1 MNPWWRR
8 PAAEEKPGP
17 VRSEKAS
24 AETEDEPRLE
34 AAAEAEPTE
43 DTGPAEDAAVEET
56 AASEP
61 TETPSAAVLVAAEE
75 SAGGQ
80 EETAE
85 EASEDSADEDPADPA
100 AEPPVSAALEA
111 ATEPAEPARP
121 TGDDGEAAPPK
132 RRRRRRRRSR
142 RRGRGGGP
150 QQQGEAGEGA
160 EAQGPAVAPRKTK
173 SGGPG
178 RAAVLLDLGGLER
191 SLEGGPALDAEGLLA
206 RLDGELGKL
215 VLRRVYAD
223 ASEERLDRKALHGGG
238 AEVVDVPSG
247 TEVRGCSAAVRI
259 VVDAL
264 ELCYTKRSVDTV
276 VLVATSVQMLP
287 LVAKLQMNGLTV
299 IGPGGRRATRRCA
312 PSATASSTWVRK
324 AAFPFPPPKLLGFR
338 TRSVRRP

>member
-17 VRSEKAS
+17 ARPEAAS
-24 AETEDEPRLE
+24 AETEDEPQVE
-34 AAAEAEPTE
+34 TAGDDGAAAAPAPTE
-43 DTGPAEDAAVEET
+43 DQST
-56 AASEP
+56 ASEP
-61 TETPSAAVLVAAEE
+61 TEAPLAELAAAEE
-75 SAGGQ
+75 APGAQ
-80 EETAE
+80 EEAAE
-85 EASEDSADEDPADPA
+85 EAEPA

-121 TGDDGEAAPPK
+121 ATGDDGEAAPPK

-160 EAQGPAVAPRKTK
+160 EAQGPAAAPRKTK

-299 IGPGGRRATRRCA
+299 IGLGGPEGDAQVRAQCDR
-312 PSATASSTWVRK
+312 
-324 AAFPFPPPKLLGFR
+324 FIDLGARVF
-338 TRSVRRP
+338 

>member
-17 VRSEKAS
+17 ARPEAAS
-24 AETEDEPRLE
+24 AETEDEPQVE
-34 AAAEAEPTE
+34 TAGTDKSAAAPESGE
-43 DTGPAEDAAVEET
+43 DQST
-56 AASEP
+56 ASEP
-61 TETPSAAVLVAAEE
+61 TEAPLAEAAAAEE
-75 SAGGQ
+75 APGGQ
-80 EETAE
+80 EEAAE
-85 EASEDSADEDPADPA
+85 EAEPA
-100 AEPPVSAALEA
+100 AELRVSAALEA

-121 TGDDGEAAPPK
+121 VTGEDGEAAPPK

-150 QQQGEAGEGA
+150 QQQGEGA
-160 EAQGPAVAPRKTK
+160 EAQGPASAPRKTK

-299 IGPGGRRATRRCA
+299 IGLGGSEGDAQVRAQCDRFIDL
-312 PSATASSTWVRK
+312 S
-324 AAFPFPPPKLLGFR
+324 G
-338 TRSVRRP
+338 

>member
-17 VRSEKAS
+17 ARPEAAG
-24 AETEDEPRLE
+24 AETEDEPQV
-34 AAAEAEPTE
+34 EPA
-43 DTGPAEDAAVEET
+43 DGAGAG

-61 TETPSAAVLVAAEE
+61 TEAPLAEVAAAEE
-75 SAGGQ
+75 APGGQ
-80 EETAE
+80 EEAAE
-85 EASEDSADEDPADPA
+85 EAEPA

-121 TGDDGEAAPPK
+121 ATGDDGEAAPPK

-150 QQQGEAGEGA
+150 QPQGEAGEGA
-160 EAQGPAVAPRKTK
+160 EAQGPAAAPRKTK

-206 RLDGELGKL
+206 RLDGELGRL

-223 ASEERLDRKALHGGG
+223 ASEEQLDRKALHGGG

-299 IGPGGRRATRRCA
+299 IGLGGPEGDAQVRAQCDR
-312 PSATASSTWVRK
+312 
-324 AAFPFPPPKLLGFR
+324 FIDLGARVF
-338 TRSVRRP
+338 

>member
-8 PAAEEKPGP
+8 PAAEEKAGP
-17 VRSEKAS
+17 AGSETAS
-24 AETEDEPRLE
+24 PETEDEPRHE
-34 AAAEAEPTE
+34 AAAEAKPTE
-43 DTGPAEDAAVEET
+43 DSEPAEDAAVEET

-61 TETPSAAVLVAAEE
+61 
-75 SAGGQ
+75 
-80 EETAE
+80 
-85 EASEDSADEDPADPA
+85 A
-100 AEPPVSAALEA
+100 AEPRVSAALEA

-121 TGDDGEAAPPK
+121 ATGDDGEAAPPK
-132 RRRRRRRRSR
+132 RRRRRRRSR

-150 QQQGEAGEGA
+150 QQGGEAGQGA
-160 EAQGPAVAPRKTK
+160 EAQAPAAAPRKTK

-299 IGPGGRRATRRCA
+299 IGLGGSEGDAQVRAQCDR
-312 PSATASSTWVRK
+312 
-324 AAFPFPPPKLLGFR
+324 FIDLGA
-338 TRSVRRP
+338 

>member
-1 MNPWWRR
+1 VNPWWRK
-8 PAAEEKPGP
+8 PAAEEKAGP
-17 VRSEKAS
+17 AGSETAS
-24 AETEDEPRLE
+24 PETEDESRHE

-43 DTGPAEDAAVEET
+43 DSEPAEDAAVEET

-61 TETPSAAVLVAAEE
+61 AGTPSAAVLAAAEE
-75 SAGGQ
+75 SPGGQ
-80 EETAE
+80 EEAAE
-85 EASEDSADEDPADPA
+85 EASEGSADEVPAEPA
-100 AEPPVSAALEA
+100 AEPRVSAALEA

-121 TGDDGEAAPPK
+121 ATGDDGEAAPPK
-132 RRRRRRRRSR
+132 RRRRRRRSR

-150 QQQGEAGEGA
+150 PQGGEAGQGA
-160 EAQGPAVAPRKTK
+160 EAQAPAAAPRKTK

-299 IGPGGRRATRRCA
+299 IGLGGSEGDAQVRAQCDR
-312 PSATASSTWVRK
+312 
-324 AAFPFPPPKLLGFR
+324 FIDLGA
-338 TRSVRRP
+338 

>member
-17 VRSEKAS
+17 ARPETAS
-24 AETEDEPRLE
+24 AETEDEPQVE
-34 AAAEAEPTE
+34 TAGGDGAAAAPEPDE
-43 DTGPAEDAAVEET
+43 DELT
-56 AASEP
+56 ASEP
-61 TETPSAAVLVAAEE
+61 TEAPLAELAAAEE
-75 SAGGQ
+75 APGGQ
-80 EETAE
+80 EEGAE
-85 EASEDSADEDPADPA
+85 EAEPA

-121 TGDDGEAAPPK
+121 ATGDDDEAPPPK

-150 QQQGEAGEGA
+150 QQQGETGEGA
-160 EAQGPAVAPRKTK
+160 EAQGPAAAPRKTK

-299 IGPGGRRATRRCA
+299 IGLGGSEGDAQVRAQCDR
-312 PSATASSTWVRK
+312 
-324 AAFPFPPPKLLGFR
+324 FIDLGA
-338 TRSVRRP
+338 

>member
-17 VRSEKAS
+17 ARPEAAS
-24 AETEDEPRLE
+24 AETEDEPQVE
-34 AAAEAEPTE
+34 AAAEAEP
-43 DTGPAEDAAVEET
+43 AEDVGVEET
-56 AASEP
+56 AAPEP
-61 TETPSAAVLVAAEE
+61 TEAPLAEVAAAQEAPDGQEEAAEE
-75 SAGGQ
+75 
-80 EETAE
+80 AE
-85 EASEDSADEDPADPA
+85 PA

-121 TGDDGEAAPPK
+121 ATGEDGEAAPPK

-142 RRGRGGGP
+142 RRGGGGGP

-160 EAQGPAVAPRKTK
+160 EAQGPAAAPRKTK

-206 RLDGELGKL
+206 RLDGELGRL

-264 ELCYTKRSVDTV
+264 ELCYTKQSVDTV

-299 IGPGGRRATRRCA
+299 IGLGGPEGDAQVRAQCDR
-312 PSATASSTWVRK
+312 
-324 AAFPFPPPKLLGFR
+324 FIDLGARVF
-338 TRSVRRP
+338 

>member
-1 MNPWWRR
+1 VNPWWRK
-8 PAAEEKPGP
+8 PAAEEKAGP
-17 VRSEKAS
+17 AGSETAS
-24 AETEDEPRLE
+24 PETEDESRHE

-43 DTGPAEDAAVEET
+43 DSEPAEDAAVEET

-61 TETPSAAVLVAAEE
+61 
-75 SAGGQ
+75 
-80 EETAE
+80 
-85 EASEDSADEDPADPA
+85 A
-100 AEPPVSAALEA
+100 AEPRVSAALEA

-121 TGDDGEAAPPK
+121 ATGDDGEAAPPK
-132 RRRRRRRRSR
+132 RRRRRRRSR
-142 RRGRGGGP
+142 RRGRGGRPP
-150 QQQGEAGEGA
+150 QGGEAGQGA
-160 EAQGPAVAPRKTK
+160 EAQAPAAAPRKTK

-299 IGPGGRRATRRCA
+299 IGLGGSEGDAQVRAQCDR
-312 PSATASSTWVRK
+312 
-324 AAFPFPPPKLLGFR
+324 FIDLGA
-338 TRSVRRP
+338 

>member
-17 VRSEKAS
+17 ARPEATS
-24 AETEDEPRLE
+24 AETEDEPQVEPADGDGAAAAPEPTEAPLAE
-34 AAAEAEPTE
+34 VAAAEEAP
-43 DTGPAEDAAVEET
+43 
-56 AASEP
+56 
-61 TETPSAAVLVAAEE
+61 
-75 SAGGQ
+75 GGQ
-80 EETAE
+80 EEAAE
-85 EASEDSADEDPADPA
+85 EAEPA
-100 AEPPVSAALEA
+100 AEAPVSAALEA
-111 ATEPAEPARP
+111 ATEPARPA

-160 EAQGPAVAPRKTK
+160 EAQGPAAAPRKTK

-299 IGPGGRRATRRCA
+299 IGLGGPDGDAQVRAQCDR
-312 PSATASSTWVRK
+312 
-324 AAFPFPPPKLLGFR
+324 FIDLGARVF
-338 TRSVRRP
+338 

>member
-8 PAAEEKPGP
+8 PAAEEKPGLARP
-17 VRSEKAS
+17 EAAS
-24 AETEDEPRLE
+24 AETEDEPQVETAGGDESAAAPEPTEAPLAE
-34 AAAEAEPTE
+34 LAAAE
-43 DTGPAEDAAVEET
+43 DA
-56 AASEP
+56 P
-61 TETPSAAVLVAAEE
+61 
-75 SAGGQ
+75 GGQ
-80 EETAE
+80 EEAGFKG
-85 EASEDSADEDPADPA
+85 SADEAPAEPA

-121 TGDDGEAAPPK
+121 ATGDDGEAAPPK

-150 QQQGEAGEGA
+150 QQQDEAGEGA
-160 EAQGPAVAPRKTK
+160 EAQGPAAAPRKTK

-299 IGPGGRRATRRCA
+299 IGLGGPEGDAQVRAQCDR
-312 PSATASSTWVRK
+312 
-324 AAFPFPPPKLLGFR
+324 FIDLGA
-338 TRSVRRP
+338 

>member
-17 VRSEKAS
+17 AGSETAS
-24 AETEDEPRLE
+24 AETEDEPRHE

-43 DTGPAEDAAVEET
+43 DSEPAEDAAVEET

-61 TETPSAAVLVAAEE
+61 TGTPAAAVLAAAEE
-75 SAGGQ
+75 SPGGQ
-80 EETAE
+80 EEAAE
-85 EASEDSADEDPADPA
+85 EASEGSADEVPAEPA
-100 AEPPVSAALEA
+100 AEPRVSAALEA
-111 ATEPAEPARP
+111 ATEPAEPAEPARP
-121 TGDDGEAAPPK
+121 ATGDDGEAAPPK

-160 EAQGPAVAPRKTK
+160 EAQGPAAAPRKTK

-299 IGPGGRRATRRCA
+299 IGLGGSEGDAQVRAQCDRFIDL
-312 PSATASSTWVRK
+312 S
-324 AAFPFPPPKLLGFR
+324 G
-338 TRSVRRP
+338 

>member
-8 PAAEEKPGP
+8 PAAEEKTGP
-17 VRSEKAS
+17 ARPEAAS
-24 AETEDEPRLE
+24 AETEDEPQVETAGGDESAAAPEPDEDESMAPEPTEAPLAE
-34 AAAEAEPTE
+34 VAAAEE
-43 DTGPAEDAAVEET
+43 GP
-56 AASEP
+56 
-61 TETPSAAVLVAAEE
+61 
-75 SAGGQ
+75 GGQ
-80 EETAE
+80 EEAPE
-85 EASEDSADEDPADPA
+85 EAEPA

-121 TGDDGEAAPPK
+121 ATGDDGEAAPPK

-160 EAQGPAVAPRKTK
+160 EAQGPAAAPRKTK

-223 ASEERLDRKALHGGG
+223 ASDQQLDRKALHGGG

-299 IGPGGRRATRRCA
+299 IGLGGSEGDAQVRAQCDR
-312 PSATASSTWVRK
+312 
-324 AAFPFPPPKLLGFR
+324 FIDLGA
-338 TRSVRRP
+338 

>member
-8 PAAEEKPGP
+8 PAAEEKAGP
-17 VRSEKAS
+17 AGSETAS
-24 AETEDEPRLE
+24 PETEDEPRHE
-34 AAAEAEPTE
+34 AAAEAEPS
-43 DTGPAEDAAVEET
+43 EDAAVEET

-61 TETPSAAVLVAAEE
+61 TGTPSAAVLAAAEE
-75 SAGGQ
+75 SPGGQ
-80 EETAE
+80 EEAAE
-85 EASEDSADEDPADPA
+85 EASEGSADEVPAEPA
-100 AEPPVSAALEA
+100 AEPRVSAALEA
-111 ATEPAEPARP
+111 ATEPAEPARLA

-150 QQQGEAGEGA
+150 QQGGEAGQGA
-160 EAQGPAVAPRKTK
+160 EAQAPAAAPRRTK

-191 SLEGGPALDAEGLLA
+191 SLEGRPALDAEGLLA

-299 IGPGGRRATRRCA
+299 IGLGGSEGDAQVRAQCDR
-312 PSATASSTWVRK
+312 
-324 AAFPFPPPKLLGFR
+324 FIDLGA
-338 TRSVRRP
+338 

>member
-17 VRSEKAS
+17 ARPEATG
-24 AETEDEPRLE
+24 AETEDEPQVE
-34 AAAEAEPTE
+34 PADGAGAAAAPEPDE
-43 DTGPAEDAAVEET
+43 DRST
-56 AASEP
+56 ASEP
-61 TETPSAAVLVAAEE
+61 TEAPLAEVAAAEE
-75 SAGGQ
+75 APDGQ
-80 EETAE
+80 EEAAE
-85 EASEDSADEDPADPA
+85 EAEPA
-100 AEPPVSAALEA
+100 AEHPVSAALEA

-121 TGDDGEAAPPK
+121 ATGEDGEAAPPK

-150 QQQGEAGEGA
+150 RQQGDAGEGA

-206 RLDGELGKL
+206 RLDGELGRL

-264 ELCYTKRSVDTV
+264 ELCYTKQSVDTV

-299 IGPGGRRATRRCA
+299 IGLGGPEGDAQVRAQCDR
-312 PSATASSTWVRK
+312 
-324 AAFPFPPPKLLGFR
+324 FIDLGA
-338 TRSVRRP
+338 

>member
-17 VRSEKAS
+17 ARPEAAS
-24 AETEDEPRLE
+24 AETEDEPQVE
-34 AAAEAEPTE
+34 TAGGDESAAAPEPDE
-43 DTGPAEDAAVEET
+43 DELT
-56 AASEP
+56 ASEP
-61 TETPSAAVLVAAEE
+61 TEAPLAELAAAEE
-75 SAGGQ
+75 APGGQ
-80 EETAE
+80 EEAAE
-85 EASEDSADEDPADPA
+85 EAEPA
-100 AEPPVSAALEA
+100 AELPVSAALEA
-111 ATEPAEPARP
+111 ATEPAEPAEPARP
-121 TGDDGEAAPPK
+121 ATGDDGEAAPPK

-160 EAQGPAVAPRKTK
+160 EAQGPAAAPRKTK

-178 RAAVLLDLGGLER
+178 RAAVLVDLGGLER

-264 ELCYTKRSVDTV
+264 ELCYTKQSVDTV

-299 IGPGGRRATRRCA
+299 IGLGGSEGDAQVRAQCDRFIDL
-312 PSATASSTWVRK
+312 S
-324 AAFPFPPPKLLGFR
+324 G
-338 TRSVRRP
+338 

>member
-17 VRSEKAS
+17 ARPEAAS
-24 AETEDEPRLE
+24 TETEDEPQV
-34 AAAEAEPTE
+34 EPA
-43 DTGPAEDAAVEET
+43 DDDGAT

-61 TETPSAAVLVAAEE
+61 AEDRSTASEPTEAPLAELAAAEE
-75 SAGGQ
+75 APGGQ
-80 EETAE
+80 EEAAE
-85 EASEDSADEDPADPA
+85 EAEPA

-121 TGDDGEAAPPK
+121 ATGDDGEAAPPK

-150 QQQGEAGEGA
+150 PQQGEAGEGA
-160 EAQGPAVAPRKTK
+160 EAQGPASAPRKTK

-299 IGPGGRRATRRCA
+299 IGLGGPDGDAQVRAQCDR
-312 PSATASSTWVRK
+312 
-324 AAFPFPPPKLLGFR
+324 FIDLGARVF
-338 TRSVRRP
+338 

>member
-8 PAAEEKPGP
+8 PAAEEKAGP
-17 VRSEKAS
+17 AGSETAS
-24 AETEDEPRLE
+24 PETEDEPRHE

-43 DTGPAEDAAVEET
+43 DSEPAEDAAVEET

-61 TETPSAAVLVAAEE
+61 TGTPSAAVLAAAEE
-75 SAGGQ
+75 SPGGQ
-80 EETAE
+80 EEAAE
-85 EASEDSADEDPADPA
+85 EASEGSADEVPAEPA
-100 AEPPVSAALEA
+100 AEPRVSAALEA
-111 ATEPAEPARP
+111 ATEPAAPARP
-121 TGDDGEAAPPK
+121 ATGDDGEAAPPK

-150 QQQGEAGEGA
+150 QQGGEAGQGA
-160 EAQGPAVAPRKTK
+160 EAQAPAAAPRKTK

-247 TEVRGCSAAVRI
+247 AEVRGCSAAVRI

-299 IGPGGRRATRRCA
+299 IGIGGSEGDAQVRAQCDR
-312 PSATASSTWVRK
+312 
-324 AAFPFPPPKLLGFR
+324 FIDLGA
-338 TRSVRRP
+338 

>member
-17 VRSEKAS
+17 ARPEAAG
-24 AETEDEPRLE
+24 AETDDEPQVE
-34 AAAEAEPTE
+34 TAGGDESAAAPEPDESRST
-43 DTGPAEDAAVEET
+43 
-56 AASEP
+56 ASEP
-61 TETPSAAVLVAAEE
+61 TEVPLAEVAAAEE
-75 SAGGQ
+75 APDGQ
-80 EETAE
+80 EEAAE
-85 EASEDSADEDPADPA
+85 EAEPA

-121 TGDDGEAAPPK
+121 ATGEDGEAAPPK

-160 EAQGPAVAPRKTK
+160 EAQGPAAAPRKTK

-206 RLDGELGKL
+206 RLDGELGRL

-264 ELCYTKRSVDTV
+264 ELCYTKQSVDTV

-299 IGPGGRRATRRCA
+299 IGLGGPEGDAQVRAQCDR
-312 PSATASSTWVRK
+312 
-324 AAFPFPPPKLLGFR
+324 FIDLGARVF
-338 TRSVRRP
+338 

>member
-17 VRSEKAS
+17 ARPEAAS
-24 AETEDEPRLE
+24 AETEVEPADGDG
-34 AAAEAEPTE
+34 AAAAPEPDE
-43 DTGPAEDAAVEET
+43 DRS

-61 TETPSAAVLVAAEE
+61 TEAPLAELAAAEE
-75 SAGGQ
+75 APGGQ
-80 EETAE
+80 EEAAE
-85 EASEDSADEDPADPA
+85 EAEPA

-121 TGDDGEAAPPK
+121 ATGVDGETPPPK

-160 EAQGPAVAPRKTK
+160 EAQGPAAAPRKTK

-299 IGPGGRRATRRCA
+299 IGLGGSEGDAQVRAQCDR
-312 PSATASSTWVRK
+312 
-324 AAFPFPPPKLLGFR
+324 FIDLGARVF
-338 TRSVRRP
+338 

>member
-8 PAAEEKPGP
+8 PAAEEKAGP
-17 VRSEKAS
+17 AGSETAS
-24 AETEDEPRLE
+24 PETEDEPRHE
-34 AAAEAEPTE
+34 AAAEAKPTE
-43 DTGPAEDAAVEET
+43 DSEPAEDAAVEET

-61 TETPSAAVLVAAEE
+61 
-75 SAGGQ
+75 
-80 EETAE
+80 
-85 EASEDSADEDPADPA
+85 A
-100 AEPPVSAALEA
+100 AEPRVSAALEA

-121 TGDDGEAAPPK
+121 ATGDDGEAAPPK
-132 RRRRRRRRSR
+132 RRRRRRRSR
-142 RRGRGGGP
+142 RRGRGGRPP
-150 QQQGEAGEGA
+150 QGGEAGQGA
-160 EAQGPAVAPRKTK
+160 EAQAPAAAPRKTK

-299 IGPGGRRATRRCA
+299 IGLGGSEGDAQVRAQCDR
-312 PSATASSTWVRK
+312 
-324 AAFPFPPPKLLGFR
+324 FIDLGA
-338 TRSVRRP
+338 

>member
-1 MNPWWRR
+1 MNPWWRK
-8 PAAEEKPGP
+8 PAAEEKAGP
-17 VRSEKAS
+17 AGSETAS
-24 AETEDEPRLE
+24 PETEDESRHE

-43 DTGPAEDAAVEET
+43 DSEPAEDAAVEET

-61 TETPSAAVLVAAEE
+61 
-75 SAGGQ
+75 
-80 EETAE
+80 
-85 EASEDSADEDPADPA
+85 A
-100 AEPPVSAALEA
+100 AEPRVSAALEA

-121 TGDDGEAAPPK
+121 ATGDDGEAAPPK
-132 RRRRRRRRSR
+132 RRRRRRRSR
-142 RRGRGGGP
+142 RRGRGGRPP
-150 QQQGEAGEGA
+150 QGGEAGQGA
-160 EAQGPAVAPRKTK
+160 EAQAPAAAPRKTK

-299 IGPGGRRATRRCA
+299 IGLGGSEGDAQVRAQCDR
-312 PSATASSTWVRK
+312 
-324 AAFPFPPPKLLGFR
+324 FIDLGA
-338 TRSVRRP
+338 

>member
-1 MNPWWRR
+1 VSVNPWWRR
-8 PAAEEKPGP
+8 QAAEEKPGP
-17 VRSEKAS
+17 ARPEAAS
-24 AETEDEPRLE
+24 VEPEDEPRVE
-34 AAAEAEPTE
+34 TAGGDGATPAPEPT
-43 DTGPAEDAAVEET
+43 DPPADALAAVD
-56 AASEP
+56 
-61 TETPSAAVLVAAEE
+61 E
-75 SAGGQ
+75 SSVEK

-85 EASEDSADEDPADPA
+85 EGSDGPSDDVAAEPA

-121 TGDDGEAAPPK
+121 ATGDDGEAPPTK
-132 RRRRRRRRSR
+132 PRRRRRRRSR

-150 QQQGEAGEGA
+150 QQQGEAGKA
-160 EAQGPAVAPRKTK
+160 TEAQGPAAAPRKTK

-191 SLEGGPALDAEGLLA
+191 SLEGGPALDAQGLLA

-299 IGPGGRRATRRCA
+299 VGLGGPEGDAQVRAQCDR
-312 PSATASSTWVRK
+312 
-324 AAFPFPPPKLLGFR
+324 FLDLGA
-338 TRSVRRP
+338 

>member
-17 VRSEKAS
+17 ARPEAAS
-24 AETEDEPRLE
+24 AETEDEPQVE
-34 AAAEAEPTE
+34 TAGGDESAAAPEPDE
-43 DTGPAEDAAVEET
+43 DES

-61 TETPSAAVLVAAEE
+61 TEAPLAELAAAEE
-75 SAGGQ
+75 APGGQ
-80 EETAE
+80 EEAAE
-85 EASEDSADEDPADPA
+85 EAEPA

-121 TGDDGEAAPPK
+121 ATGDDGEAAPPK

-160 EAQGPAVAPRKTK
+160 EAQGPAAAPRKTK

-206 RLDGELGKL
+206 RLDGELGRL

-223 ASEERLDRKALHGGG
+223 ASEEQLDRKALHGGG

-299 IGPGGRRATRRCA
+299 IGLGGPEGDAQVRAQCDR
-312 PSATASSTWVRK
+312 
-324 AAFPFPPPKLLGFR
+324 FIDLGARVF
-338 TRSVRRP
+338 

>member
-1 MNPWWRR
+1 VNPWWRR

-17 VRSEKAS
+17 ARPEAAS
-24 AETEDEPRLE
+24 AEAEDEPQVE
-34 AAAEAEPTE
+34 TAGTDKSAAAPESGE
-43 DTGPAEDAAVEET
+43 DQST
-56 AASEP
+56 ASEP
-61 TETPSAAVLVAAEE
+61 TEAPLAEVAAAEE
-75 SAGGQ
+75 APGGQ
-80 EETAE
+80 EEAAE
-85 EASEDSADEDPADPA
+85 EAEPA

-121 TGDDGEAAPPK
+121 ATGDDGEAAPPK

-160 EAQGPAVAPRKTK
+160 EAQGPASAPRKTK

-299 IGPGGRRATRRCA
+299 IGLGGPDGDAQVRAQCDR
-312 PSATASSTWVRK
+312 
-324 AAFPFPPPKLLGFR
+324 FIDLGA
-338 TRSVRRP
+338 

>member
-1 MNPWWRR
+1 MRVNPWWRR
-8 PAAEEKPGP
+8 PAAEEKAGP
-17 VRSEKAS
+17 AGSETAS
-24 AETEDEPRLE
+24 PETEDEPRHE

-43 DTGPAEDAAVEET
+43 DSEPAEDAAVEET

-61 TETPSAAVLVAAEE
+61 
-75 SAGGQ
+75 
-80 EETAE
+80 
-85 EASEDSADEDPADPA
+85 A
-100 AEPPVSAALEA
+100 AEPRVSAALEA

-121 TGDDGEAAPPK
+121 ATGDDGEAAPPK
-132 RRRRRRRRSR
+132 RRRRRRRSR

-150 QQQGEAGEGA
+150 QQGGEAGQGA
-160 EAQGPAVAPRKTK
+160 EAQAPAAAPRKTK

-299 IGPGGRRATRRCA
+299 IGLGGSEGDAQVRAQCDR
-312 PSATASSTWVRK
+312 
-324 AAFPFPPPKLLGFR
+324 FIDLGA
-338 TRSVRRP
+338 